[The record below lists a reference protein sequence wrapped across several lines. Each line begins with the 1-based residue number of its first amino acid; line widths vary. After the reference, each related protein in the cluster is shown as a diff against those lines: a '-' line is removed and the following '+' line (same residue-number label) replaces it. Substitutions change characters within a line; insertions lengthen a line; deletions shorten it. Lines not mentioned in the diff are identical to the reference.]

1 MDNQHRHVSYDDCE
15 KSASLSKKIFVA
27 FGHENDSPHFADIV
41 VHIHALCNFYLCL
54 RWQHIHHTCHL
65 AGWFGST
72 KYFQILS
79 TGCKKHF
86 LKLDFPTVLQR
97 WAFSTRKWLQQI
109 RDSGIYFEHRSGLQ
123 HNSKQALTTDER
135 YRVNTPHNRVPH
147 IPFWVISWWEY
158 LEKREYYSH
167 QDLVRCQGDGLLLLQ
182 PRSASAAIL
191 LRHLDKHMT
200 QDWAVAPALPIK

>member
-135 YRVNTPHNRVPH
+135 YRVNTPHTVLSD
-147 IPFWVISWWEY
+147 I
-158 LEKREYYSH
+158 
-167 QDLVRCQGDGLLLLQ
+167 LVRVFGETRILFSSGFGAM
-182 PRSASAAIL
+182 SGWWTFITAATICVGCNSPPPS
-191 LRHLDKHMT
+191 
-200 QDWAVAPALPIK
+200 W